1 MKVSVIIPTHNRPSQ
16 LQRAYDSVCTQT
28 FTPEEIIIIDDASEI
43 KVADSL
49 KVAKERQ
56 IKTIIKRFSTV
67 QGACKAR
74 NQGVAIA
81 GGDIIMFLDD
91 DDTWEQKKISNQLQI
106 FASNSQ
112 IGLVYSGKLIVN
124 EAARDKV
131 LYKVIPTAKG
141 MLYPKILYDN
151 LIGSTSSVAIKKQV
165 FHQVGGFDEKLPAL
179 QDYDLWIRC
188 CQKTVIAHDHSYNL
202 RYTLAEKPH
211 HQITGQVHR
220 QIEAV
225 KILLEKYHAEISHQG
240 FFNRRKIC
248 AAKYFYIGKSLR
260 SQSLLATLP
269 WIVKSLLQYPNLKVM
284 ALILPQKITLK
295 LRQLFHKLI
304 YLFVQNLLRQ
314 PTL

>member
-28 FTPEEIIIIDDASEI
+28 CIPEEIIIIDDASEI

-49 KVAKERQ
+49 KVAKDRQ
-56 IKTIIKRFSTV
+56 VKTIITRFATI

-74 NQGVAIA
+74 NKGVAIA
-81 GGDIIMFLDD
+81 RGDIIMFLDD
-91 DDTWEQKKISNQLQI
+91 DDTWEPKKIRDQLKI
-106 FASNSQ
+106 FTINSQ
-112 IGLVYSGKLIVN
+112 IGLVYSGKLIVK
-124 EAARDKV
+124 ETARDQV
-131 LYKVIPTAKG
+131 LYQVTSRAKG

-165 FHQVGGFDEKLPAL
+165 FHQVGGFDTNMPAL

-188 CQKTVIAHDHSYNL
+188 CQKTLIGHDNSYNL

-211 HQITGQVHR
+211 HQISGQVHR

-225 KILLEKYHAEISHQG
+225 KIIFKKYRSEINHQG
-240 FFNRRKIC
+240 FFNSRKIC

-269 WIVKSLLQYPNLKVM
+269 WIIKSLLQYPNLKVI
-284 ALILPQKITLK
+284 ALFLPQKMTLK
-295 LRQLFHKLI
+295 LRQLYQKL
-304 YLFVQNLLRQ
+304 
-314 PTL
+314 T